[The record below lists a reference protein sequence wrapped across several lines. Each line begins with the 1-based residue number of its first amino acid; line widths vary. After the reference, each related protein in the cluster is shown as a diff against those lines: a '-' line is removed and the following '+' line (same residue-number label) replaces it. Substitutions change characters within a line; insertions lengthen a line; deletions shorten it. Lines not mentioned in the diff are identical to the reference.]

1 MKIARQFTF
10 IKTLADGT
18 RAGIAMASKL
28 FSASVVTIYET
39 LPILRCIIYGQP
51 KKSMKKTILFLS
63 ALAAVTLTAS
73 LAMAD
78 PRSGRGS
85 GGGHFGRAPTRGA
98 FAMTRGSAG
107 TFRQGGFN
115 QWNGNRWGGDWRH
128 RGHFRDRDRFIFF
141 GGFGF
146 PYYYGYPYYGYYPYD
161 YGYGYGYSAPYGYDY
176 DNYNQPAYGYDYRDG
191 SRGGGSSVIVLQRQL
206 ARAGY
211 YHGAIDGIMG
221 PETRRAMRAY
231 QRSRGELSV
240 R

>member
-1 MKIARQFTF
+1 M
-10 IKTLADGT
+10 LADDT
-18 RAGIAMASKL
+18 RGGSAMASKL
-28 FSASVVTIYET
+28 LSASVVTIYET
-39 LPILRCIIYGQP
+39 LAILRCVIYGQP
-51 KKSMKKTILFLS
+51 KKSMNKKVILFLS
-63 ALAAVTLTAS
+63 ALAAVALAVP

-78 PRSGRGS
+78 PRSGHS

-115 QWNGNRWGGDWRH
+115 HWNGNRWSGDWRH
-128 RGHFRDRDRFIFF
+128 RGHFHDGDRFIFF
-141 GGFGF
+141 GGFGY

-161 YGYGYGYSAPYGYDY
+161 YYGYGYGYGYPYGYSAPYGYDY
-176 DNYNQPAYGYDYRDG
+176 DNYSEPAYGYNYRDR
-191 SRGGGSSVIVLQRQL
+191 SRGGSSVVTLQRQL

-221 PETRRAMRAY
+221 PETRRAMGAY
-231 QRSRGELSV
+231 QRSRGALSD

>member
-1 MKIARQFTF
+1 MVLGQELRW
-10 IKTLADGT
+10 
-18 RAGIAMASKL
+18 RVKL
-28 FSASVVTIYET
+28 FSASVATIYET
-39 LPILRCIIYGQP
+39 LPILRCVIYGQP
-51 KKSMKKTILFLS
+51 KKSMKKAILFLS
-63 ALAAVTLTAS
+63 ALAAVTLTAP

-78 PRSGRGS
+78 PRSGS
-85 GGGHFGRAPTRGA
+85 GGGHSGRAPTRGA

-115 QWNGNRWGGDWRH
+115 HWNGNRWGGDWRH

-146 PYYYGYPYYGYYPYD
+146 PYYYGYSYYGYYPYD
-161 YGYGYGYSAPYGYDY
+161 YGYGYGYPYGYSTPYGYDY

-211 YHGAIDGIMG
+211 YHGGIDGIMG